1 MSSFKN
7 SDSLLQLIL
16 RQRRHYLAAL
26 AAMLIASLLD
36 IVGTPVIVRYMID
49 HVLNDVPPA
58 GPSWFIDA
66 WSRFTDGRPASSI
79 LAVAAVLILFIALMR
94 GFLDYYSGRCTA
106 QASEQTAHRLR
117 DRLYDHLQ
125 RLPVAYF
132 AKAETGDLVQRCTS
146 DIDTVRMFVGAQI
159 VELVRISLY
168 SLIVIPILFWMDW
181 RMGFASTA
189 LLPVLLGVS
198 LLFFYAIR
206 DSFKAMDEVEGALTA
221 TIQENITGIRVVRA
235 FARQDYEREK
245 LAQRN
250 AAFRDGERHL
260 FVLFAR
266 FWSITDFLIFSQ
278 LGVALFYGVH
288 LAILGPDQGGISIGQ
303 LWQYWL
309 YIGMVAW
316 PMRQLGRIL
325 GESGKATVA
334 SNRIQEV
341 LQEDVESDPQPQ
353 LEALPDRLFGEL
365 TFDDVSASYD
375 GGDPV
380 LRGISFTAKPGQTV
394 ALLGPSGSGK
404 STLISMLLRFVEPSA
419 GRISFAGHDIS
430 QLPRGYIRQ
439 HISSVLQE
447 PFLYS
452 RSVRENLLLAE
463 RSAGEEQIAHASE
476 TAAIHSSVLDFE
488 KGYDT
493 LVGER
498 GITLSGGQRQRL
510 AIARALLR
518 DAPILLL
525 DDALSAVDTRTE
537 RRILEGLRKRHEKQI
552 TIIVAHRLT
561 TVMQADLI
569 LVLEHGEIRQRG
581 SHADLVG
588 QPGPYQ
594 RLWKIQSGADEQ
606 EASDG

>member
-1 MSSFKN
+1 MS
-7 SDSLLQLIL
+7 LIY
-16 RQRRHYLAAL
+16 RQRYQYLLAL
-26 AAMLIASLLD
+26 LTMVVASVLD

-49 HVLNDVPPA
+49 HVLGDAAPVGPA
-58 GPSWFIDA
+58 WFVTWWRRLAESYAPSVILGLA
-66 WSRFTDGRPASSI
+66 AALI
-79 LAVAAVLILFIALMR
+79 LAVSLAR
-94 GFLDYYSGRCTA
+94 GVLDYLAGRCTA
-106 QASEQTAHRLR
+106 FASELSAQRLR

-125 RLPVAYF
+125 RLPVGYF
-132 AKAETGDLVQRCTS
+132 ARAETGDLVQRCTS
-146 DIDTVRMFVGAQI
+146 DIDTVRLFVGGQI
-159 VELVRISLY
+159 VELVRIALY
-168 SLIVIPILFWMDW
+168 SSIVVPLLFWMDW
-181 RMGFASTA
+181 RMGIASTA
-189 LLPVLLGVS
+189 LLPVLAGVS
-198 LLFFYAIR
+198 LYFFYSIR
-206 DSFKAMDEVEGALTA
+206 QSFKVMDEAEGALTA

-235 FARQDYEREK
+235 FARQDHERAK
-245 LAQRN
+245 LAERN
-250 AAFRDGERHL
+250 AAFREGERRL

-266 FWSITDFLIFSQ
+266 FWSLTDLLIFTQ
-278 LGVALFYGVH
+278 LGVALFYGAR
-288 LAILGPDQGGISIGQ
+288 LAMLGPDQGGISVGQ

-325 GESGKATVA
+325 GEFGKATVA
-334 SNRIQEV
+334 SKRINEV
-341 LQEDVESDPQPQ
+341 LSESMESNPAAMPAGVP
-353 LEALPDRLFGEL
+353 ERLDGDLVFEGVSVAY
-365 TFDDVSASYD
+365 DDAE
-375 GGDPV
+375 PV
-380 LRGISFTAKPGQTV
+380 LRDISFTARRGQTV

-404 STLISMLLRFVEPSA
+404 STLMSLLLRFVEPSE
-419 GRISFAGHDIS
+419 GRILFGGHDIAT
-430 QLPRGYIRQ
+430 LPRGFVRS

-463 RSAGEEQIAHASE
+463 RSAGEEQMAHAME

-537 RRILEGLRKRHEKQI
+537 RRILEGLRRRHRDQI
-552 TIIVAHRLT
+552 TLLVAHRLT
-561 TVMQADLI
+561 TVMQADQI
-569 LVLEHGEIRQRG
+569 LVLESGGIRQRG
-581 SHADLVG
+581 THAELVA

-594 RLWKIQSGADEQ
+594 RLWAIQSGADGE
-606 EASDG
+606 EDHHG